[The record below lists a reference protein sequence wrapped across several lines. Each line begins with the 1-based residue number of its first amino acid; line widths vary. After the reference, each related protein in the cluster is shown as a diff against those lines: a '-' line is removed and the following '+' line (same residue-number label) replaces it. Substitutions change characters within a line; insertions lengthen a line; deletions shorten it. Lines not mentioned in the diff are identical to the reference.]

1 MLPLSRSSLAV
12 CLQAVLAV
20 ANTEKA
26 IFLGPASIAV
36 PLEHPTLDGLG
47 LDVLSPAAASSPS
60 IRTHLE
66 AQFPT
71 ASHPHGAATWLLLD
85 GLEEGRRY
93 EVRVCWA
100 ATQPTAFRVITHEV
114 EDVWATPELITSL
127 WAYSTSRLQAQ
138 AASDDDNNTKNHA
151 TPPPSPIITP
161 QSSGNNQPQAQKQR
175 EASVLLLQ
183 ILAAADYVSANAT
196 VMRDVARVDADVILD
211 PFVLLN
217 AVPRSLLPTA
227 GYIVAVAA
235 AAFYVARYVVARL
248 RAFVAAAA
256 ADGGDDGA
264 GRTQKQLHQK
274 TKKKKKTQ

>member
-1 MLPLSRSSLAV
+1 MLPLSRPFLAV

-36 PLEHPTLDGLG
+36 PLEHPTLDDLG

-60 IRTHLE
+60 IRTRLE

-71 ASHPHGAATWLLLD
+71 ASYPHGAATWLLLD

-127 WAYSTSRLQAQ
+127 WEYSTSRLQAQ
-138 AASDDDNNTKNHA
+138 AASDDDGKTNRHN
-151 TPPPSPIITP
+151 TPPPSPIIAP
-161 QSSGNNQPQAQKQR
+161 RSPSDGQPQAQKQR

-227 GYIVAVAA
+227 AYIVVVAA
-235 AAFYVARYVVARL
+235 AAFYVARYVVVARL

-256 ADGGDDGA
+256 AAAADDKQGD
-264 GRTQKQLHQK
+264 RKRPN
-274 TKKKKKTQ
+274 KKTR